1 MPIKTYNK
9 LVRDKIPKIIEKDG
23 SVPIFKKID
32 NNKDIAKLLS
42 RKLLEESQEL
52 NERMNDLEILQED
65 PEYFNDKE
73 VMKEIA
79 DIMEVYEELIFTLSL
94 SGNLDKISK
103 QRKLKA
109 DSKGRFK
116 EGYYLY
122 SVHEK

>member
-9 LVRDKIPKIIEKDG
+9 LVRDRVTEIIEKDG

-52 NERMNDLEILQED
+52 NERMNDLEILQKD